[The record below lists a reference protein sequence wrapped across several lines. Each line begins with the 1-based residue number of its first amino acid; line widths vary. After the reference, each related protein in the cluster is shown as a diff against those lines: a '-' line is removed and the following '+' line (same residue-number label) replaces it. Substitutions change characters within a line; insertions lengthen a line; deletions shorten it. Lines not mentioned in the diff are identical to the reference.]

1 MRPTKAFPTPKK
13 KKKTNKGILLM
24 VLNNGV
30 VRGSHGHGR
39 ARLTRGSQG
48 WRTKDP
54 WMMH

>member
-1 MRPTKAFPTPKK
+1 
-13 KKKTNKGILLM
+13 M

-30 VRGSHGHGR
+30 LRGSDGHGR